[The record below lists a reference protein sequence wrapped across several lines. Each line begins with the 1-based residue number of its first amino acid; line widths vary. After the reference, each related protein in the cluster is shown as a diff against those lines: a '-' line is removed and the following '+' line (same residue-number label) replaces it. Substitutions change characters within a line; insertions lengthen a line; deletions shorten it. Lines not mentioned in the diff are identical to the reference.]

1 MFHRV
6 YSFSEFS
13 AGQIVTPTKGAETVM
28 LVDSAIRHLSR
39 EFGRCAPGT
48 ARRICNS
55 NFPVTLRHLGS
66 ALLLK
71 RFLNLQGNARNTIY
85 NIQNMCCDTLTLKQC
100 PDCKSKLVFVH
111 GLCFCTF
118 KYTLRG
124 NKNKRQPT
132 KGSHQLVAPSAPTR
146 AGGALS

>member
-28 LVDSAIRHLSR
+28 RVDSAIRHLSS

-48 ARRICNS
+48 ARRICNY

-100 PDCKSKLVFVH
+100 PDYKSKLVLYTDSVFVH
-111 GLCFCTF
+111 LNT
-118 KYTLRG
+118 
-124 NKNKRQPT
+124 
-132 KGSHQLVAPSAPTR
+132 H
-146 AGGALS
+146 